1 MNNNSDPLS
10 TPPVE
15 LEMRSHLPIWRL
27 AIPLLLQ
34 TGIILA
40 IPAQSAYIYATG
52 KTIVLQTTPV
62 DPYDPLRGY
71 SQTLNYD
78 ISQPRTLQKLPGW
91 QEVVNLTRIS
101 SDYLQPGTE
110 LYVTLAAPKN
120 LDTQPPQAWQ
130 PVKVSK
136 SRPTSLPANQ
146 IAIKGKSAGFS
157 IKYGLETYYF
167 PESRQQEI
175 NQDIRQAQ
183 TDRQQR
189 LVVEAKVDNRGNAV
203 PVSFWVSDTS
213 GGSRSDHREY
223 RF

>member
-1 MNNNSDPLS
+1 MTNNFEPQSP
-10 TPPVE
+10 TPVQ
-15 LEMRSHLPIWRL
+15 LEVRSHLPHRLPIWRL

-40 IPAQSAYIYATG
+40 IPARSAYTYVTG
-52 KTIVLQTTPV
+52 ETVVLHTVPI

-78 ISQPRTLQKLPGW
+78 ISQLRTLQKLPGW
-91 QEVVNLTRIS
+91 QEFVKQTTGTSN
-101 SDYLQPGTE
+101 YLPTGTQ

-130 PVKVSK
+130 PVRVSK

-146 IAIKGKSAGFS
+146 IAIKGTSAGNS
-157 IKYGLETYYF
+157 IRYGLETYYF

-175 NQDIRQAQ
+175 NQNILQAQ
-183 TDRQQR
+183 RGSQQR

-203 PVSFWVSDTS
+203 PVSLWVKD
-213 GGSRSDHREY
+213 RNY
-223 RF
+223 RY